1 MPKPDYG
8 PREKAKAFGLLCC
21 SDSEL
26 LALLLSSGSCK
37 ENVFCRSSRVLFE
50 SGNLTTLFHLGEG
63 ALNRFSLPPMS
74 RLRIRVVGEICRRIN
89 REKHISFP
97 NSSSVFHYLEKEI
110 ADLSCENVWVFFL
123 SRAKVLLFAKRYESR
138 FDSYCSIPIK
148 EIQSQI
154 NGSHCKF
161 IVLAHNHPSNC
172 LVPSKLDWETFST
185 IGKMVEKMGI
195 VLLDSLIV
203 SEKDYFSMA
212 AFLEKGKEKRLET
225 S

>member
-8 PREKAKAFGLLCC
+8 PREKAKAFGLSSC

-26 LALLLSSGSCK
+26 LALLLSSGSRK
-37 ENVFCRSSRVLFE
+37 ENVFCCSARVLFE
-50 SGNLTTLFHLGEG
+50 SGNLTTLFRLGEG

-89 REKHISFP
+89 REKQISFP
-97 NSSSVFHYLEKEI
+97 NSSSVFHYLEKDI

-154 NGSHCKF
+154 IKSNCKF

-172 LVPSKLDWETFST
+172 LIPSKLDWETFST
-185 IGKMVEKMGI
+185 IGKMVKKMGR
-195 VLLDSLIV
+195 VVLDSLIV
-203 SEKDYFSMA
+203 SGKDYFSMV
-212 AFLEKGKEKRLET
+212 AFLEKEKEKRFET